1 MKIAIL
7 TLPLHTNYGGILQN
21 YALQAILKRMG
32 HEVYTID
39 CDKSNSSRMTTITKI
54 KNRIRRIIC
63 DLFHFYKTKK
73 TKSFIHKHINTTSKS
88 KYKIKH
94 INDVNYLFDVVIVGS
109 DQVWRPS
116 YVYPNIETF
125 FLNFISNPKIRRI
138 AYAASFGT
146 KNKEYNKEQ
155 IANCRD
161 LFKLFSAISVR
172 EKSGLELIKEY
183 DWKCENNPVLC
194 LDPTFLL
201 QKKEYQSLI
210 GYNEARNDKFFCY
223 ILDRTQEKEELIQKI
238 SEDIKLPPYILSGS
252 DKILS
257 IEKWIKAFCDAKYIF
272 TDSFHGCVFSIIFN
286 KPFIAFGNISRG
298 VSRFESLLEL
308 FDLHNRLLCS
318 TNDYTDKMLKYEFDW
333 RSINNR
339 KNSYVEQ
346 SLLFLQNALK

>member
-1 MKIAIL
+1 MKIALL

-21 YALQAILKRMG
+21 YALQTVLKRMG
-32 HEVYTID
+32 HEVYTIN
-39 CDKSNSSRMTTITKI
+39 CNKSTSDKVTTTSKI
-54 KNRIRRIIC
+54 KNIIRTFI
-63 DLFHFYKTKK
+63 LNSFYFFKIRKTKL
-73 TKSFIHKHINTTSKS
+73 FINKHINTTSKS
-88 KYKIKH
+88 KYNIKQ
-94 INDVNYLFDVVIVGS
+94 INDINKFFDAVIVGS

-125 FLNFISNPKIRRI
+125 FLNFISNPKIRKI

-146 KNKEYNKEQ
+146 KNQEYNKEQ
-155 IANCRD
+155 IANCRN
-161 LFKLFSAISVR
+161 LFKLFTAVSVR
-172 EKSGLELIKEY
+172 EKSGLKLIKEY
-183 DWKCENNPVLC
+183 AWRCDNSPVLC

-201 QKKEYQSLI
+201 QKEDYQSLI
-210 GYNEARNDKFFCY
+210 GYNETKSNKFFCY
-223 ILDRTQEKEELIQKI
+223 ILDKTQEKEDLIQKI
-238 SEDIKLPPYILSGS
+238 SETLKLPPYILSGS

-318 TNDYTDKMLKYEFDW
+318 TNDYTVKMLNYEFDW
-333 RSINNR
+333 KSINNR
-339 KNSYVEQ
+339 KNSYVEH